1 MTKDIV
7 KQRIVDYI
15 KKNGSITYSEIED
28 VEFGATW
35 GFSLIA
41 LVTFCA
47 KLAASGYKWE
57 GRLSTCSDMNQNVIF
72 WEGWNDEAL
81 KALNLL
87 TAKSLKCAFSPT
99 PRSS

>member
-47 KLAASGYKWE
+47 KRY
-57 GRLSTCSDMNQNVIF
+57 
-72 WEGWNDEAL
+72 AL
-81 KALNLL
+81 I
-87 TAKSLKCAFSPT
+87 C
-99 PRSS
+99 RS